1 MKTKSNTDKQ
11 WVASRRGNLIVELI
25 VTQPAGMRVSRHGI
39 ASTSSREVARYREC
53 VGVWEY
59 YMFAILEDQA
69 REDHKGCNVALR
81 VVAGEVVSW

>member
-1 MKTKSNTDKQ
+1 MKTSTSEKQ
-11 WVASRRGNLIVELI
+11 WISAFRGNLIVELI

-39 ASTSSREVARYREC
+39 ASTRSREVARYRDG
-53 VGVWEY
+53 VGFGEY
-59 YMFAILEDQA
+59 HRLAILEDQA